1 MSATHLH
8 KTVDMALGQ
17 QTREVELSTP
27 ASSND
32 ATDIVQLARRLS
44 DESKCLGNM
53 SPFEGP
59 EGGELDPNSEKFD
72 SKAWARQFYNT
83 LYASDRVRV
92 MGVAYENLHV
102 FGYGSDT
109 DFQNTVGNW
118 PFKLPELAHRLM
130 GNRGQKVDILRD
142 FEGLIRPGEMV
153 CVLGPPGSGCST
165 LLKTIAGD
173 THGLN
178 IGEESKLN
186 YNGIPQES
194 LRSIFRGEA
203 IYTAEVDTHYPMLS
217 VETTLYF
224 AALARSPYSLLT
236 GISREKY
243 AGHMRDVVMSQLGI
257 SHIRATKVGDDF
269 VRGVSG
275 GERKRVTIAEA
286 TLSGAPLQCWDNS
299 TRGLDSANAIEFCR
313 TLRTQ
318 ATVFGV
324 ASLVAIYQ
332 APQSAYDCFDSVCVL
347 YEGRQI
353 YFGHAN
359 QAQMYFERLGFLCPE
374 GMSTP
379 DFLTS
384 MSSVSQRT
392 PVPGR
397 ENTVPRTPE
406 DFVKVWM
413 LSNERKELLGRIS
426 DYNTE
431 HPLMSDSYQQ
441 FAEQRR
447 LEKSRKQRVRSPYTM
462 SYWRQIQLCLWRDW
476 QRLKADPSV
485 PIVMLA
491 MNLAE
496 AVIVASIFFKLG
508 NNTSSFYA
516 RGAAIFLLIILNA
529 FGSLLEIIGLYAKR
543 NIVEKHKRYVL
554 YHPSAEAIASM
565 IMDMPYKLANCLLTV
580 ILYYFMVNLR
590 REPGRFFFFL
600 LNSFFVALSMSMFY
614 RLFASLTKTIEQAL
628 APASVILIAM
638 VLYTGFAIPVEYM
651 RGWGSWI
658 RWINP
663 AYYGFE
669 SAMLNEFVGVRFP
682 CDQMVPTGPEYADI
696 PNSAMTCAV
705 KGARPGEKFV
715 DGAEYVRVAFGYV
728 NSSKWRNLGILV
740 AFTIGLCVAHLVVSE
755 LVAAARSKGEVLVFK
770 RGALR
775 EQRKKTVVADEEHQ
789 VPPVRQNGLDKEK
802 DATEASVEKQTS
814 ILHWQDVS
822 YTVKTGGGDR
832 LILDNVDGWVK
843 PGSLTALMGVSGVST
858 FTSNMRTRLLTTSQA
873 GKTTLLDVLASRVTM
888 GVVTGDMLVDA
899 APRRSQCS
907 GRNQLLRH

>member
-1 MSATHLH
+1 MDLNEKPNQAN
-8 KTVDMALGQ
+8 
-17 QTREVELSTP
+17 TP
-27 ASSND
+27 SASSD
-32 ATDIVQLARRLS
+32 TDIVHLARRIS
-44 DESKCLGNM
+44 AESAHLDYT
-53 SPFEGP
+53 SPFQAA
-59 EGGELDPNSEKFD
+59 EGGPLDPNSEHFD
-72 SKAWARQFYNT
+72 SKAWAKQFYNT
-83 LYASDRVRV
+83 LYASDPVRV
-92 MGVAYENLHV
+92 MGVAYESLNV

-118 PFKLPELAHRLM
+118 PFKLPELAHRLL

-142 FEGLIRPGEMV
+142 FEGLIKPGEMV

-165 LLKTIAGD
+165 LLKTISGD

-186 YNGIPQES
+186 YNGILPET
-194 LRSIFRGEA
+194 LRSMFRGEA
-203 IYTAEVDTHYPMLS
+203 IYTAEVDQHYPMLD

-224 AALARSPYSLLT
+224 AALARTPYSLPS
-236 GISREKY
+236 GISREQY
-243 AGHMRDVVMSQLGI
+243 AAHMRDVVMSQLGI
-257 SHIRATKVGDDF
+257 SHIRATKVGNEF

-318 ATVFGV
+318 ASVFGV

-332 APQSAYDCFDSVCVL
+332 APQSAYDVFDSVCVL
-347 YEGRQI
+347 CEGRQI
-353 YFGHAN
+353 YFGPAKE
-359 QAQMYFERLGFLCPE
+359 AQGYFERLGFLRPE

-384 MSSVSQRT
+384 MSSADQRNL
-392 PVPGR
+392 VPGL
-397 ENTVPRTPE
+397 ENIVPRTSD
-406 DFVKVWM
+406 DFVKAWVH
-413 LSNERKELLGRIS
+413 SAERKLLLGQIS
-426 DYNTE
+426 EYNAE
-431 HPLMSDSYQQ
+431 YPPMSQAYQQ

-485 PIVMLA
+485 PVVMLA
-491 MNLAE
+491 MNLIE
-496 AVIVASIFFKLG
+496 AVVVASIFFGLDET
-508 NNTSSFYA
+508 TSSFYA
-516 RGAAIFLLIILNA
+516 RGAAIFVLILLNA

-554 YHPSAEAIASM
+554 YHPSAEALASM
-565 IMDMPYKLANCLLTV
+565 IMDMPYKLTNCICTV
-580 ILYYFMVNLR
+580 VMYYFMVNLR
-590 REPGRFFFFL
+590 QEPGRFFFFL
-600 LNSFFVALSMSMFY
+600 LNSFAVALSMSMFF

-628 APASVILIAM
+628 APASVILIAQ

-651 RGWGSWI
+651 RGWASWI

-669 SAMLNEFVGVRFP
+669 SALLNEFVDRQFP
-682 CDQMVPTGPEYADI
+682 CDQMVPAGPEYANI
-696 PNSAMTCAV
+696 PSSAMTCAV
-705 KGARPGEKFV
+705 KGARPGESFV
-715 DGAEYVRVAFGYV
+715 DGTEYVRVAFGYV
-728 NSSKWRNLGILV
+728 NSSKWRNFGILV
-740 AFTIGLCVAHLVVSE
+740 AFTIALCVAHLVVSE
-755 LVAAARSKGEVLVFK
+755 VVAAARSKGEVLVFK

-775 EQRKKTVVADEEHQ
+775 EQQKGAIFGDEEHQ
-789 VPPVRQNGLDKEK
+789 VPTGRRGNLDKEK
-802 DATEASVEKQTS
+802 DSVQANVEKQTS

-822 YTVKTGGGDR
+822 YTVKTGGGER

-843 PGSLTALMGVSGVST
+843 PGTLTALMGVSGVSEKL
-858 FTSNMRTRLLTTSQA
+858 SGQYVRSLANKLQA

-899 APRRSQCS
+899 APRRSCPV
-907 GRNQLLRH
+907 

>member
-1 MSATHLH
+1 MDLNEKPNQAN
-8 KTVDMALGQ
+8 
-17 QTREVELSTP
+17 TP
-27 ASSND
+27 SASSD
-32 ATDIVQLARRLS
+32 TDIVHLARRIS
-44 DESKCLGNM
+44 AESAHLDYT
-53 SPFEGP
+53 SPFQAA
-59 EGGELDPNSEKFD
+59 EGGPLDPNSEHFD
-72 SKAWARQFYNT
+72 SKAWAKQFYNT
-83 LYASDRVRV
+83 LYASDPVRV
-92 MGVAYENLHV
+92 MGVAYESLNV

-118 PFKLPELAHRLM
+118 PFKLPELAHRLL

-142 FEGLIRPGEMV
+142 FEGLIKPGEMV

-165 LLKTIAGD
+165 LLKTISGD

-186 YNGIPQES
+186 YNGILPET
-194 LRSIFRGEA
+194 LRSMFRGEA
-203 IYTAEVDTHYPMLS
+203 IYTAEVDQHYPMLD

-224 AALARSPYSLLT
+224 AALARTPYSLPS
-236 GISREKY
+236 GISREQY
-243 AGHMRDVVMSQLGI
+243 AAHMRDVVMSQLGI
-257 SHIRATKVGDDF
+257 SHIRATKVGNEF

-318 ATVFGV
+318 ASVFGV

-332 APQSAYDCFDSVCVL
+332 APQSAYDVFDSVCVL
-347 YEGRQI
+347 CEGRQI
-353 YFGHAN
+353 YFGPAKE
-359 QAQMYFERLGFLCPE
+359 AQGYFERLGFLRPE

-384 MSSVSQRT
+384 MSSADQRNL
-392 PVPGR
+392 VPGL
-397 ENTVPRTPE
+397 ENIVPRTSD
-406 DFVKVWM
+406 DFVKAWVH
-413 LSNERKELLGRIS
+413 SAERKLLLGQIS
-426 DYNTE
+426 EYNAE
-431 HPLMSDSYQQ
+431 YPPMSQAYQQ

-485 PIVMLA
+485 PVVMLA
-491 MNLAE
+491 MNLIE
-496 AVIVASIFFKLG
+496 AVVVASIFFGLDET
-508 NNTSSFYA
+508 TSSFYA
-516 RGAAIFLLIILNA
+516 RGAAIFVLILLNA

-554 YHPSAEAIASM
+554 YHPSAEALASM
-565 IMDMPYKLANCLLTV
+565 IMDMPYKLTNCICTV
-580 ILYYFMVNLR
+580 VMYYFMVNLR
-590 REPGRFFFFL
+590 QEPGRFLFFL
-600 LNSFFVALSMSMFY
+600 LNSFTVALSMSMFF

-628 APASVILIAM
+628 APASVILIAQ

-651 RGWGSWI
+651 RGWASWI

-669 SAMLNEFVGVRFP
+669 SALLNEFVDRQFP
-682 CDQMVPTGPEYADI
+682 CDQMVPAGPEYANI
-696 PNSAMTCAV
+696 PSSAMTCAV
-705 KGARPGEKFV
+705 KGARPGESFV
-715 DGAEYVRVAFGYV
+715 DGTEYVRVAFGYV
-728 NSSKWRNLGILV
+728 NSSKWRNFGILV
-740 AFTIGLCVAHLVVSE
+740 AFTIALCVAHLVVSE
-755 LVAAARSKGEVLVFK
+755 VVAAARSKGEVLVFK

-775 EQRKKTVVADEEHQ
+775 EQQKGAIFGDEEHQ
-789 VPPVRQNGLDKEK
+789 VPTGRRGNLDKEK
-802 DATEASVEKQTS
+802 DSVQANVEKQTS

-822 YTVKTGGGDR
+822 YTVKTGGGER

-843 PGSLTALMGVSGVST
+843 PGTLTALMGVSGVSEKL
-858 FTSNMRTRLLTTSQA
+858 SGQYVRSLANKLQA

-899 APRRSQCS
+899 APRRSCPV
-907 GRNQLLRH
+907 

>member
-1 MSATHLH
+1 MSSTQLH
-8 KTVDMALGQ
+8 TTSGMELNETPKEVD
-17 QTREVELSTP
+17 VSTP
-27 ASSND
+27 ASSD
-32 ATDIVQLARRLS
+32 KTTDDTDLVHLARRIS
-44 DESKCLGNM
+44 AESKHLGHT
-53 SPFEGP
+53 SPFEAP
-59 EGGELDPNSEKFD
+59 VGGSLDPNSEQFD
-72 SKAWARQFYNT
+72 SKAWSKQFYNT
-83 LYASDRVRV
+83 LYASDPVRV
-92 MGVAYENLHV
+92 MGIAYENLDV

-118 PFKLPELAHRLM
+118 PFKLPELAHQLM
-130 GNRGQKVDILRD
+130 GNRGQKVDILRG
-142 FEGLIRPGEMV
+142 FEGLVRPGEMV

-186 YNGIPQES
+186 YNGILPET

-203 IYTAEVDTHYPMLS
+203 IYTAEVDQHYPMLS

-224 AALARSPYSLLT
+224 AALARTPYSLPS
-236 GISREKY
+236 GISRERY
-243 AGHMRDVVMSQLGI
+243 AAHMRDVVMSQLGI
-257 SHIRATKVGDDF
+257 SHIRATKVGNDF

-286 TLSGAPLQCWDNS
+286 ALSGAPLQCWDNS

-332 APQSAYDCFDSVCVL
+332 APQKAYDTFDSVCVL

-353 YFGHAN
+353 FFGPAK
-359 QAQMYFERLGFLCPE
+359 QAQGYFERLGFLCPQ

-384 MSSVSQRT
+384 MSNAGQRT
-392 PVPGR
+392 PAPGC
-397 ENTVPRTPE
+397 EDIVPRTPD
-406 DFVKVWM
+406 DFVKTWVH
-413 LSNERKELLGRIS
+413 SAERKQLLARIS
-426 DYNTE
+426 DYNAE
-431 HPLMSDSYQQ
+431 HPPMSESYHQ

-462 SYWRQIQLCLWRDW
+462 SHWRQIKLCLWRDW

-491 MNLAE
+491 MNLIE
-496 AVIVASIFFKLG
+496 AVVVASIFFGLDDA
-508 NNTSSFYA
+508 TSSFNA
-516 RGAAIFLLIILNA
+516 RGAAIFVLILLNA

-554 YHPSAEAIASM
+554 YHPSTEAIASM
-565 IMDMPYKLANCLLTV
+565 IMDMPYKLTNCICTV
-580 ILYYFMVNLR
+580 VLYYFMVNLR
-590 REPGRFFFFL
+590 QEPGRFFFFL
-600 LNSFFVALSMSMFY
+600 LNSFFVALSMSMFF

-628 APASVILIAM
+628 APASVVLIGQ

-651 RGWGSWI
+651 RGWASWM

-669 SAMLNEFVGVRFP
+669 SAMLNEFVGRRFP
-682 CDQMVPTGPEYADI
+682 CDQMVPTGSDYSDF

-705 KGARPGEKFV
+705 KGARAGESFV
-715 DGAEYVRVAFGYV
+715 DGEEFLRVAFGYV
-728 NSSKWRNLGILV
+728 NSSKWRNFGILV
-740 AFTIGLCVAHLVVSE
+740 AFTIGLCAAHLVVSE

-775 EQRKKTVVADEEHQ
+775 EQQKNTITSDEEHQ
-789 VPPVRQNGLDKEK
+789 IPPGRRNDLDKEK
-802 DATEASVEKQTS
+802 DTTDANVEKQTS

-822 YTVKTGGGDR
+822 YTVKTGGGEG

-843 PGSLTALMGVSGVST
+843 PGSLTALMGVSGVSGDSLDLW
-858 FTSNMRTRLLTTSQA
+858 TSSLTRYLRLAKPPYSMCLQA
-873 GKTTLLDVLASRVTM
+873 VSLWVL
-888 GVVTGDMLVDA
+888 
-899 APRRSQCS
+899 
-907 GRNQLLRH
+907 